1 MSILDVIDLN
11 KTYGKGENK
20 VQALN
25 NINLSFEK
33 GKFTTIIGPSGSGK
47 STLLHCMAGLDS
59 TTSGKVLLNDQDI
72 SKLSEDKLSKL
83 RIEKFG
89 FIFQSFNLI
98 PVVNI
103 YENIVLPINID
114 NKKIDKKYVDSLIS
128 ILGLKDKINKFPNEL
143 SGGQQQRVAIAR
155 ALANKPEIIFADE
168 PTGNLDTKTTNE
180 VMDLL
185 KKCVNEFG
193 QTLIMITHNNDIA
206 QMADKVITIKDG
218 NVA

>member
-1 MSILDVIDLN
+1 
-11 KTYGKGENK
+11 
-20 VQALN
+20 
-25 NINLSFEK
+25 
-33 GKFTTIIGPSGSGK
+33 
-47 STLLHCMAGLDS
+47 
-59 TTSGKVLLNDQDI
+59 
-72 SKLSEDKLSKL
+72 LSEDELSKL

-114 NKKIDKKYVDSLIS
+114 NKKIDKKYIDSLIS